1 MIVFFRSADWWP
13 YCKTQLV
20 ELQGRL
26 SEIRKAGLGLA
37 AISYDSVA
45 TLADFSARRGITF
58 PRLADPRSETIK

>member
-37 AISYDSVA
+37 ARYS
-45 TLADFSARRGITF
+45 LASAAMRR
-58 PRLADPRSETIK
+58 S